1 VILPWTYPPKPLTMH
16 IGDLVKFDSARWF
29 AQIKYDGHRA
39 HPIRDERGSL
49 IQSRHN
55 KPLNVGP
62 AIREALQKMGM
73 PEGTMLDCEWNGRRA
88 SKDEE
93 LFIFD
98 ALWWGGEWIGSEP
111 VEARYER
118 LRSLNRTGP
127 IHLVANVESGFT
139 DLMKAIIGKNK
150 TEGIVLKRRGFTIPR
165 LLRDSKDIPDM
176 VKIKW
181 RDGPDGSTIT
191 AAVRQSDG
199 ALVAV

>member
-1 VILPWTYPPKPLTMH
+1 MQLQWTYPPKPLTMH
-16 IGDLVKFDSARWF
+16 IGDLAKFDAARWF

-39 HPIRDERGSL
+39 HPILDDRGL
-49 IQSRHN
+49 LVHSRQN
-55 KPLNVGP
+55 KPLGVSE
-62 AIREALQKMGM
+62 AIRDALKKMGI
-73 PEGTMLDCEWNGRRA
+73 PDGTMLDSEWNARRA
-88 SKDEE
+88 SKDEG
-93 LFIFD
+93 LFVFD

-118 LRSLNRTGP
+118 IRSLNFNGP
-127 IHLVANVESGFT
+127 IHLVANVQAGFT
-139 DLMKAIIGKNK
+139 DLMKAIIGKNA